1 MPSSV
6 IFYLSKFPNYARI
19 IPKLIPTFHKTNRA
33 WNHLNKF
40 KSIGAFTFYRLE
52 PLYQVVT
59 INHYFI
65 PYFRFGY
72 FLTRVVNLRVH
83 SAVMSI
89 LVTVK
94 VDVLKEDK
102 ISRLGCRQR

>member
-33 WNHLNKF
+33 WNHLNKI